1 MLEALDYSCATTL
14 DATKTKPSHHATGHT
29 SASHTFVP
37 KTMFCRLGSIALS
50 TGVHLPTRA
59 NVRDYTTYIMLPMT
73 GSAAFESQGN
83 KLEARAG
90 HTGILL
96 SDAKLIS
103 KTNNYSGVTICFDKV
118 QLMKIAK
125 MMACIQETADINFSH
140 DRHLHLN
147 PHPNFSFDMT
157 LRHLHNL
164 IVSNQSHPEILR
176 LLGIEELFYRNIVL
190 LLKPELLSHV
200 LTPIKHPASRPHYT
214 KIDAVCEYILANLR
228 GVITLADL
236 EAHSGLSVRTLQY
249 QFKKRFNCTPVEWI
263 RKERLKIVYLE
274 LLAPENKSTTIFC
287 IALRCG
293 FNHAGEFSKQF
304 GMQYGASPSE
314 VRARGY

>member
-1 MLEALDYSCATTL
+1 
-14 DATKTKPSHHATGHT
+14 
-29 SASHTFVP
+29 
-37 KTMFCRLGSIALS
+37 MFCRLSSISLS
-50 TGVHLPTRA
+50 TGIHLSTCA
-59 NVRDYTTYIMLPMT
+59 NFRDHANHVIIPMT
-73 GSAAFESQGN
+73 GSVAFESQGC
-83 KLEARAG
+83 KLEARVG
-90 HTGILL
+90 HTGVFLL
-96 SDAKLIS
+96 SDATFIS
-103 KTNNYSGVTICFDKV
+103 KTNNYTGITICFDKL
-118 QLMKIAK
+118 QLIKTAK
-125 MMACIQETADINFSH
+125 MMVRTQETTEINFSH

-157 LRHLHNL
+157 LRHLHGL

-176 LLGIEELFYRNIVL
+176 LLGLEELFYRNLVL
-190 LLKPELLSHV
+190 LLKPDLLSHALAPV
-200 LTPIKHPASRPHYT
+200 NATLPHRQQYT
-214 KIDAVCEYILANLR
+214 KIDVVCEYILANLR

-236 EAHSGLSVRTLQY
+236 ETHSGLSVRTLQY
-249 QFKKRFNCTPVEWI
+249 QFKKQFNCTPVEWI

-304 GMQYGASPSE
+304 GLQYGASPSE